1 MIMEEQGIMSL
12 PEGRPQIDPSLFDTE
27 IKNIAKSDPKAFKND
42 LLTSLEEVD
51 PQVVAEFKAEL
62 SQMSLSAEVI
72 DALQVMVDE
81 ILASPEKYEKIRAK
95 YLAQEVPEELL
106 PAMFDP
112 TFFGGLELAL
122 NELEKGSSASPN
134 LESSPLIAS
143 PMPMADG
150 GIATVAQA
158 IASMGRRGDT
168 MLAHITPEE
177 AALLQRMGG
186 SGTINPATG
195 LPEFFLKKIFKSAK
209 SVLKGVGK
217 AVNKLAKSDIG
228 RIALTIAATYYMGP
242 AGFNIGAS
250 TFTGATLVG
259 VQAAAGSTL
268 VSLAAG
274 DSLKDSLKSGL
285 TAGVTAGF
293 GDAFTS
299 ALPKGITNQYIRSGI
314 GGALA
319 GTGVGLARGQSLKD
333 ALKSGA
339 GGAAQGALRN
349 YLLDKTGIGSVQKN
363 IQGFL
368 PEIPEDSFFKL
379 NPTGTTPMDS
389 TGTPKEF
396 DPLGDLVKGTGKK
409 IGAVGD
415 LFSMKKQ
422 DPAPIENK
430 GIDTR
435 SVFKEIEDNTI
446 NNFVNKYGVSEFR
459 VRGIVNE
466 YKDISEQYDA
476 VRGGYTRGSAL
487 LLDPEIT
494 NRVSLKEQEALS
506 NFKNNL
512 SGPLAEA
519 LKTEVLD
526 QLPAP
531 ISKLDKRF
539 VDSND
544 QRFRIGPAPIDNKS
558 FTPKQAEQ
566 AAIRNYRLQNPTL
579 KTLTDSEV
587 LELIRPRSFG
597 ENLKEGVGGIFNEL
611 TGGPGT
617 STEGLRRSIT
627 DAAGA
632 VIGAPKY
639 LYDKSGQL
647 IEDIRS
653 GYTRDQPF
661 PEDYASFGEKIG
673 RSADVAGEKIAEY
686 LPGDTRRA
694 KLAANIRKRA
704 EDKFNER
711 VKIIENTP
719 GITSEEIAV
728 ETGKARSEMI
738 AAKAMEPGMVSMYG
752 PAALGLGALAYAGG
766 AFGEEEE
773 AEAEMFDP
781 YYSGTDYIR
790 DNPQLFSRRFKSYTP
805 YLYAKGGI
813 AQEFPRK
820 TGPINGPGTGTS
832 DSIPAMLSDGEFV
845 MTAKAVRNIGGGS
858 RRKGAA
864 KMYKMMKELEK
875 RTA

>member
-1 MIMEEQGIMSL
+1 MEEQGIMSL

-42 LLTSLEEVD
+42 LLTSLEEID

-81 ILASPEKYEKIRAK
+81 ILASPEKYEEIRAK

-122 NELEKGSSASPN
+122 NELEKSSSASPN

-186 SGTINPATG
+186 SGTINPVTG
-195 LPEFFLKKIFKSAK
+195 LPEFFLIKSAKKIFKSAK
-209 SVLKGVGK
+209 SVVKGIGK
-217 AVNKLAKSDIG
+217 AVNKLAKNDVG
-228 RIALTIAATYYMGP
+228 RIALTIAASYYMGP

-250 TFTGATLVG
+250 TFTGATFTG
-259 VQAAAGSTL
+259 VQTAAGSTL

-274 DSLKDSLKSGL
+274 DSLKDSLKSGI
-285 TAGVTAGF
+285 TAGLTAGF
-293 GDAFTS
+293 GQAFSS
-299 ALPKGITNQYIRSGI
+299 ALPDKLMGLNLGPRSDPGFLRSGI

-319 GTGVGLARGQSLKD
+319 GTGVGLARGQNLKD

-349 YLLDKTGIGSVQKN
+349 FLLDKTGIGSFQKKV
-363 IQGFL
+363 QGFL
-368 PEIPEDSFFKL
+368 PELPEGFRPPPPSSYQPVKTLF
-379 NPTGTTPMDS
+379 G
-389 TGTPKEF
+389 
-396 DPLGDLVKGTGKK
+396 DPLGDLVKGTGNK

-422 DPAPIENK
+422 DPTTYAPTGEAK
-430 GIDTR
+430 DRTL
-435 SVFKEIEDNTI
+435 
-446 NNFVNKYGVSEFR
+446 VSE
-459 VRGIVNE
+459 GDSN
-466 YKDISEQYDA
+466 YKDPLQ
-476 VRGGYTRGSAL
+476 R
-487 LLDPEIT
+487 
-494 NRVSLKEQEALS
+494 LS
-506 NFKNNL
+506 SK
-512 SGPLAEA
+512 AQDA
-519 LKTEVLD
+519 LKTGARVVA
-526 QLPAP
+526 AP
-531 ISKLDKRF
+531 F
-539 VDSND
+539 
-544 QRFRIGPAPIDNKS
+544 
-558 FTPKQAEQ
+558 
-566 AAIRNYRLQNPTL
+566 
-579 KTLTDSEV
+579 
-587 LELIRPRSFG
+587 
-597 ENLKEGVGGIFNEL
+597 
-611 TGGPGT
+611 
-617 STEGLRRSIT
+617 
-627 DAAGA
+627 AGA
-632 VIGAPKY
+632 
-639 LYDKSGQL
+639 GQFAQ
-647 IEDIRS
+647 DIYS

-661 PEDYASFGEKIG
+661 PEGYASFGEKIG
-673 RSADVAGEKIAEY
+673 RGADVAGEKIAEY
-686 LPGDTRRA
+686 LPGDRRRA
-694 KLAANIRKRA
+694 VLQGRIADRAQATFDNFENRINSDPSISSANKEKLIADANIKR
-704 EDKFNER
+704 
-711 VKIIENTP
+711 I
-719 GITSEEIAV
+719 
-728 ETGKARSEMI
+728 KAQE
-738 AAKAMEPGMVSMYG
+738 MEPGMVSMYG

-781 YYSGTDYIR
+781 YYSGMDYIR

-845 MTAKAVRNIGGGS
+845 MTAKAVRNIGNGS

>member
-62 SQMSLSAEVI
+62 SQMSLSTEVI

-81 ILASPEKYEKIRAK
+81 ILASPEKYEEIRAK

-106 PAMFDP
+106 PAIFDP

-122 NELEKGSSASPN
+122 NELEKGSSALPN
-134 LESSPLIAS
+134 LENSPLIAS

-209 SVLKGVGK
+209 SILKGVGK
-217 AVNKLAKSDIG
+217 AVNKVAKSDVG

-274 DSLKDSLKSGL
+274 DSLKDSLKSGI

-293 GDAFTS
+293 GQAFSS
-299 ALPKGITNQYIRSGI
+299 ALPETGKFGELLGPRSDPGFLRSGI

-319 GTGVGLARGQSLKD
+319 GTGVGLARGQSFKD

-339 GGAAQGALRN
+339 GGAAQGALRS
-349 YLLDKTGIGSVQKN
+349 YLLDKSGINTVKGKLQDRFK
-363 IQGFL
+363 
-368 PEIPEDSFFKL
+368 IPEKYKL
-379 NPTGTTPMDS
+379 NPTGTTPVDFS
-389 TGTPKEF
+389 TKEPIEF
-396 DPLGDLVKGTGKK
+396 DPLGDLVEGTGNK

-415 LFSMKKQ
+415 LFSMENQ
-422 DPAPIENK
+422 APAPIDNK

-435 SVFKEIEDNTI
+435 PVFKKTEDETI
-446 NNFVNKYGVSEFR
+446 NNFVNKYGASKFTVKSLVE
-459 VRGIVNE
+459 E
-466 YKDISEQYDA
+466 YKAASVLDEISY
-476 VRGGYTRGSAL
+476 G
-487 LLDPEIT
+487 PEMASFKR
-494 NRVSLKEQEALS
+494 NALS
-506 NFKNNL
+506 NLNDKL
-512 SGPLAEA
+512 DITE
-519 LKTEVLD
+519 KTNRDFNKKAFVVEVLN

-531 ISKLDKRF
+531 IVASKNSTDLNIDDPNKPYAFRKF

-544 QRFRIGPAPIDNKS
+544 PRFRIGPAPIEKASDRTLISEDDSNYKDPFQRLS
-558 FTPKQAEQ
+558 SKAQDVLRTGAGVV
-566 AAIRNYRLQNPTL
+566 AAP
-579 KTLTDSEV
+579 
-587 LELIRPRSFG
+587 F
-597 ENLKEGVGGIFNEL
+597 
-611 TGGPGT
+611 
-617 STEGLRRSIT
+617 
-627 DAAGA
+627 AGA
-632 VIGAPKY
+632 
-639 LYDKSGQL
+639 GQL
-647 IEDIRS
+647 VEDIYS
-653 GYTRDQPF
+653 GYTRNQSF
-661 PEDYASFGEKIG
+661 PEGYASFGEKIG
-673 RSADVAGEKIAEY
+673 RGVDVAGEKIAEY
-686 LPGDTRRA
+686 LPGDRRQAVLKERILENANKYLERERTRIANDPNISESDKAGALRTA
-694 KLAANIRKRA
+694 NETYQKL
-704 EDKFNER
+704 
-711 VKIIENTP
+711 
-719 GITSEEIAV
+719 S
-728 ETGKARSEMI
+728 
-738 AAKAMEPGMVSMYG
+738 AAKPGMVSMYG

-773 AEAEMFDP
+773 GTGAEMFDP

-790 DNPQLFSRRFKSYTP
+790 DNPELFSRRFKSYTP

>member
-1 MIMEEQGIMSL
+1 MEEQGIMSL

-42 LLTSLEEVD
+42 LLTSLEEID

-81 ILASPEKYEKIRAK
+81 ILASPEKYEEIRAK

-122 NELEKGSSASPN
+122 NELEKGSSTSPN

-217 AVNKLAKSDIG
+217 AVNKLAKNDVG
-228 RIALTIAATYYMGP
+228 RIALTIAASYYMGP

-250 TFTGATLVG
+250 TFTGATLTG

-274 DSLKDSLKSGL
+274 DSLKDSLKSGI

-319 GTGVGLARGQSLKD
+319 GTGVGLARGQNLKD
-333 ALKSGA
+333 ALKSGV

-349 YLLDKTGIGSVQKN
+349 YLLGDFEEGAKKL
-363 IQGFL
+363 L
-368 PEIPEDSFFKL
+368 PFPESFR
-379 NPTGTTPMDS
+379 PTVPSETTF
-389 TGTPKEF
+389 G
-396 DPLGDLVKGTGKK
+396 DPLGDLVKGTGKR

-422 DPAPIENK
+422 DPAPIDKK

-435 SVFKEIEDNTI
+435 PVFKKTEDETI
-446 NNFVNKYGVSEFR
+446 NNFVDKYGANKFEVTR
-459 VRGIVNE
+459 IVNE
-466 YKDISEQYDA
+466 YKDIIEQYDSL
-476 VRGGYTRGSAL
+476 RGSRSAAL
-487 LLDPEIT
+487 LAPEDT
-494 NRVSLKEQEALS
+494 NRVSLIEQEALS

-544 QRFRIGPAPIDNKS
+544 PRFRIGPASIGKASDRTLIS
-558 FTPKQAEQ
+558 EDDS
-566 AAIRNYRLQNPTL
+566 NYKDPLQRLSSKAQDVL
-579 KTLTDSEV
+579 KT
-587 LELIRPRSFG
+587 G
-597 ENLKEGVGGIFNEL
+597 AGVVAAPF
-611 TGGPGT
+611 
-617 STEGLRRSIT
+617 
-627 DAAGA
+627 AGA
-632 VIGAPKY
+632 
-639 LYDKSGQL
+639 GQFVQ
-647 IEDIRS
+647 DIYS
-653 GYTRDQPF
+653 GYTRNQPF
-661 PEDYASFGEKIG
+661 PEGYATFGEKIG
-673 RSADVAGEKIAEY
+673 RSADVASEKIAEY

-694 KLAANIRKRA
+694 VLQRRIADRAQAAYDNYENRINSDPSISPANKEKLIADANIKR
-704 EDKFNER
+704 
-711 VKIIENTP
+711 I
-719 GITSEEIAV
+719 
-728 ETGKARSEMI
+728 KAQD
-738 AAKAMEPGMVSMYG
+738 MEPGMVSMYG

-773 AEAEMFDP
+773 AKAEVFDP
-781 YYSGTDYIR
+781 YYTGMDYIR
-790 DNPQLFSRRFKSYTP
+790 DNPQLFARRFKSYTP

-845 MTAKAVRNIGGGS
+845 MTAKAVRNMGNGS

>member
-1 MIMEEQGIMSL
+1 MEEQGIMSL

-42 LLTSLEEVD
+42 LLTSLEEID

-81 ILASPEKYEKIRAK
+81 ILASPEKYEEIRAK

-122 NELEKGSSASPN
+122 NELEKSSSASPN

-209 SVLKGVGK
+209 SVVKGIGK
-217 AVNKLAKSDIG
+217 AVNKIAKSDVG

-274 DSLKDSLKSGL
+274 DSLKDSLKSGI
-285 TAGVTAGF
+285 TAGLTAGF
-293 GDAFTS
+293 GQAFSS
-299 ALPKGITNQYIRSGI
+299 ALPDKLMGLNLGPKLKSGI

-319 GTGVGLARGQSLKD
+319 GTGVGLARGQNLKD

-349 YLLDKTGIGSVQKN
+349 YLLGDFEEGAKKL
-363 IQGFL
+363 L
-368 PEIPEDSFFKL
+368 PFPESFR
-379 NPTGTTPMDS
+379 PTVPSETTF
-389 TGTPKEF
+389 G

-409 IGAVGD
+409 ISAVGD
-415 LFSMKKQ
+415 LFSMEKQ
-422 DPAPIENK
+422 APAPIENK

-435 SVFKEIEDNTI
+435 PVFKKTEDETV
-446 NNFVNKYGVSEFR
+446 NNFINKYGANEFM
-459 VRGIVNE
+459 VTALVDE
-466 YKDISEQYDA
+466 YKAAFD
-476 VRGGYTRGSAL
+476 
-487 LLDPEIT
+487 LDKYGPKT
-494 NRVSLKEQEALS
+494 AFLKREALR
-506 NFKNNL
+506 NL
-512 SGPLAEA
+512 NDKLDRAEKA
-519 LKTEVLD
+519 NPTFNKKAFVVEVLN

-531 ISKLDKRF
+531 IVASKNSPDLNIDDPNNPYAFRKF
-539 VDSND
+539 VDSTD
-544 QRFRIGPAPIDNKS
+544 PKFRIGPAPIGEAKRTLVSKDDS
-558 FTPKQAEQ
+558 
-566 AAIRNYRLQNPTL
+566 NYKDPFQR
-579 KTLTDSEV
+579 
-587 LELIRPRSFG
+587 
-597 ENLKEGVGGIFNEL
+597 LKEGLNEGVGNIYGEL

-617 STEGLRRSIT
+617 STEDLRKSIT

-632 VIGAPKY
+632 VVGAPKY
-639 LYDKSGQL
+639 LYDKSGQF

-661 PEDYASFGEKIG
+661 PEGYATFGEKIG
-673 RSADVAGEKIAEY
+673 RGADVTSEKIADLTEKGY
-686 LPGDTRRA
+686 GYFSPSKREEAFLAERDYGNA
-694 KLAANIRKRA
+694 KNILDKQLADGAIDETQYKVKLTQAAKRA
-704 EDKFNER
+704 EQ
-711 VKIIENTP
+711 
-719 GITSEEIAV
+719 EIG
-728 ETGKARSEMI
+728 TI
-738 AAKAMEPGMVSMYG
+738 AKYG